1 MKLSRRRKLGLV
13 ALVVAVGLIVTGCA
27 SRAPANMIGLYY
39 TGGAGENQAFKECI
53 QPGNS
58 GGYPIDDSTF
68 WLPTSLRTWT
78 IAVQG
83 GDSQTPINTGSQPVP
98 LTDTAGQPTGRT
110 QAGPEMNVWATATFY
125 LNTDCAGGHD
135 SPIVQF
141 WEKTGS
147 RTWINGHGIAVDGD
161 DGEGFQEDSWRT
173 MLQNTLVQAEAKAV
187 RQESRNY
194 TADDIDAN
202 NNGVW
207 TLMERALGPSF
218 NAALRDAVGGDYFC
232 GPQYQRGQDVDW
244 TEYVRD
250 GDDAQGLPRFRE
262 DRKRGKCPPVQIS
275 ITDAGFANADI
286 ARARADVYAAEQR
299 AKAALIDA
307 QSKADVAAKL
317 GQASANTAYVELQK
331 VQAQLAAAEA
341 CRQNPNCTVIID
353 GTGGASV
360 VAGRR

>member
-1 MKLSRRRKLGLV
+1 MSGRSSRQLGLAAV
-13 ALVVAVGLIVTGCA
+13 LATLVMVIAGCS

-39 TGGAGENQAFKECI
+39 TAGNGENQAFKECI
-53 QPGNS
+53 EPGTS
-58 GGYPIDDSTF
+58 GAYPVDDKTY

-78 IAVQG
+78 IAVSG
-83 GDSQTPINTGSQPVP
+83 GDSQTPITTGSQPVA
-98 LTDTAGQPTGRT
+98 LLDQTGKPTGRT

-125 LNTDCAGGHD
+125 LNTDCSGGHG

-141 WEKTGS
+141 WEKTGQ
-147 RTWINGHGIAVDGD
+147 RTWKDGHGVATDGD
-161 DGEGFQEDSWRT
+161 DGDGFQEDAWKT

-202 NNGVW
+202 NNNVW
-207 TLMERALGPSF
+207 TLMERALGVSF
-218 NAALRDAVGGDYFC
+218 NQALRDSVGGDYFC

-244 TEYVRD
+244 TEYVRTGND
-250 GDDAQGLPRFRE
+250 PAGLPTFRE

-275 ITDAGFANADI
+275 ITDAGLSNVDI
-286 ARARADVYAAEQR
+286 AKARADVYSAEQR

-317 GQASANTAYVELQK
+317 GEASANTAYVELQR
-331 VQAQLAAAEA
+331 VQAQLSAAEA
-341 CRQNPNCTVIID
+341 CKSNPNCTVIID
-353 GTGGASV
+353 GTGGAGV
-360 VAGRR
+360 TVGRR